1 MQLIVCLDDRD
12 GMLFN
17 RRRQS
22 KDKAVCADILEL
34 TAGSKLWMNS
44 YSAGQFDPEEKN
56 IIADEVFLEKAGEQD
71 YCFAEN
77 ADISAYADKVGR
89 VIVYRWN
96 REYPADVRFP
106 TEMFCCRWRLESR
119 DDFTGNSHE
128 CITREIYEL

>member
-34 TAGSKLWMNS
+34 TAGSKLWMNG
-44 YSAGQFDPEEKN
+44 YSASQFPPEQ
-56 IIADEVFLEKAGEQD
+56 ISVDEAFLEKAGDQD
-71 YCFAEN
+71 YCFLEN
-77 ADISAYADKVGR
+77 ADISAYADKVSR
-89 VIVYRWN
+89 VIIYRWN

-106 TEMFCCRWRLESR
+106 TEVFCHRWSLKCR
-119 DDFTGNSHE
+119 DDFAGNSHE
-128 CITREIYEL
+128 CITREIYGL

>member
-1 MQLIVCLDDRD
+1 MKLMVCLDDRG

-22 KDKAVCADILEL
+22 KDKAVRADILSL
-34 TAGSKLWMNS
+34 TADSKLWMNG
-44 YSAGQFDPEEKN
+44 YSAGQFSPEQSN
-56 IIADEVFLEKAGEQD
+56 IIVDEEFLEKAGEQD

-77 ADISAYADKVGR
+77 VDISAYAEKVSR

-106 TEMFCCRWRLESR
+106 AELFCHRWKKVCQ
-119 DDFTGNSHE
+119 DDFPGNSHE
-128 CITREIYEL
+128 CITREVYEL